1 MQNKKIISLF
11 IAFVLIVTALL
22 PVDYESFAS
31 VTTTQ
36 EDVPGVNSMDTLL
49 TILNLIQRLQTVHI
63 LFRVLFQACHTIS
76 KPNILQPRKL
86 CALKLY
92 ARLIII
98 LL

>member
-11 IAFVLIVTALL
+11 IAIVLIVTALL

-49 TILNLIQRLQTVHI
+49 TYPEFNSKVTDGAYLIPG
-63 LFRVLFQACHTIS
+63 HTIN
-76 KPNILQPRKL
+76 KLNILQPRKL

>member
-49 TILNLIQRLQTVHI
+49 TFPEFN
-63 LFRVLFQACHTIS
+63 
-76 KPNILQPRKL
+76 
-86 CALKLY
+86 
-92 ARLIII
+92 
-98 LL
+98 

>member
-49 TILNLIQRLQTVHI
+49 TYPEFNSKVTDGAYVIQ
-63 LFRVLFQACHTIS
+63 
-76 KPNILQPRKL
+76 
-86 CALKLY
+86 
-92 ARLIII
+92 
-98 LL
+98 